1 MKVYVMRH
9 GTTVWNEKGITQ
21 GISNNRLSL
30 SGKKLAQNCALKF
43 KDVHFDVIFASPLMR
58 TMQTANLM
66 NRYHSVKITKDKRL
80 IEIDQGIFTGKS
92 KNDLTEEEKK
102 LKFERSKECGM
113 ESYESVNQRV
123 REFVKELNANKN
135 YDNVLIVTHNVTASL
150 IACALQGVKVDY
162 TNSTHLRSFDNAEVR
177 CFEI

>member
-1 MKVYVMRH
+1 MRH

-30 SGKKLAQNCALKF
+30 NGKKLVQDCALKF
-43 KDVHFDVIFASPLMR
+43 KDVHFDVIYSSPLMR
-58 TMQTANLM
+58 TMQTANIM
-66 NRYHSVKITKDKRL
+66 NQYHKVKIIKDNRL
-80 IEIDQGIFTGKS
+80 IEIDQGIFTGRR
-92 KNDLTEEEKK
+92 KNSLTENERN
-102 LKFERSKECGM
+102 LKFERSSECGL

-123 REFVKELNANKN
+123 REFVKELNANIN

-150 IACALQGVKVDY
+150 TACALQGVQVDY
-162 TNSTHLRSFDNAEVR
+162 TNRNHLRSFDNAEVK